1 VTNTID
7 RPEQEAGAGTAP
19 YPAGASDDEK
29 RRAYVLECIGTAAS
43 EMDAP
48 TLCKMV
54 IELAEVL
61 RTGVPPGKVQRLRP
75 VP

>member
-1 VTNTID
+1 MTITID
-7 RPEQEAGAGTAP
+7 LPEQKSGTGAMS
-19 YPAGASDDEK
+19 YPAHACDDER

-43 EMDAP
+43 EMDTQ

-54 IELAEVL
+54 VDLAEVL
-61 RTGVPPGKVQRLRP
+61 RTGVAPGKVQRLRP